1 MRSYRQAVQST
12 SHSLGRDIG
21 NVSETE
27 GSSGTS
33 KIHGGKYLRQYR
45 WRYWL
50 RRAPRSIKNFLYLKI
65 YSLSIPPSS
74 RFVRL
79 ICIGYSVSD
88 FYATSVLGLTAFTPT
103 DDSTLSG
110 RTSLNVFSARFIAW
124 HRCSCL
130 KQKINIEKD
139 TAKRKK
145 AERFEKKKYFRVT
158 RHQCNYIT
166 VTCRI
171 CGKGFEC
178 TSWLTSIYYIHTWT
192 TDLVVFQAPVPSTCK
207 NCTSS
212 SYPKGQYNGTA
223 R

>member
-1 MRSYRQAVQST
+1 MRLAQ
-12 SHSLGRDIG
+12 
-21 NVSETE
+21 
-27 GSSGTS
+27 
-33 KIHGGKYLRQYR
+33 
-45 WRYWL
+45 
-50 RRAPRSIKNFLYLKI
+50 IKNFLYLKI

-110 RTSLNVFSARFIAW
+110 RTSLNVFSARFIVW

-145 AERFEKKKYFRVT
+145 AERFEKKNTFGLLDISAIISQLHVASVERAL
-158 RHQCNYIT
+158 N
-166 VTCRI
+166 
-171 CGKGFEC
+171 
-178 TSWLTSIYYIHTWT
+178 
-192 TDLVVFQAPVPSTCK
+192 APL
-207 NCTSS
+207 
-212 SYPKGQYNGTA
+212 G
-223 R
+223 